1 MSKKQNFIKTTDEK
15 TAALLRESGLH
26 ELAKEGNKWVFVN
39 EPDKIV
45 FSSDDN
51 AMHYTNILT
60 F

>member
-1 MSKKQNFIKTTDEK
+1 MKGKFIKTSDEN
-15 TAALLRESGLH
+15 TAQILRESGLH

-39 EPDKIV
+39 EPNKVV